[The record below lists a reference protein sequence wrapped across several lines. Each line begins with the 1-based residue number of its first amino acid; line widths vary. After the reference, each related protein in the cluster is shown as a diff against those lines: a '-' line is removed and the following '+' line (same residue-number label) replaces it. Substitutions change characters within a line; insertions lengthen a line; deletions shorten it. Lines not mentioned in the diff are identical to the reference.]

1 MTAVRPALAG
11 VIFDLDGVIT
21 DTAEFHFIAWQQLA
35 EQLGIHFSRPD
46 NEALKGVDRLG
57 SLRLILQKGRQHLS
71 AEQELYWCN
80 WKNERYLQ
88 LLEAMTPADV
98 FAGVPTLLADLRS
111 LGIRLGLASA
121 SRNAALV
128 LQKLQLS
135 HAFDVIADPAMVPG
149 KPAPDLFLSACQA
162 MALLPEQC
170 VGVEDAPAG
179 ISAVKAAKML
189 AIGIGQPSQLLHA
202 DVVIPQTGLITAQF
216 LAQCWQYAKTG

>member
-1 MTAVRPALAG
+1 MTAARPALAG

-35 EQLGIHFSRPD
+35 EQLGIHFSRTD

-57 SLRLILQKGRQHLS
+57 SLRLILQKGRQHLN

-88 LLEAMTPADV
+88 LLESMTPADV
-98 FAGVPTLLADLRS
+98 FAGVPALLADLKA

-135 HAFDVIADPAMVPG
+135 HAFDVIADPALVPG

-162 MALLPEQC
+162 MALPPEQC

-216 LAQCWQYAKTG
+216 LAQCWQYVKAG

>member
-35 EQLGIHFSRPD
+35 EALGIHFSRAD

-57 SLRLILQKGRQHLS
+57 SLRLILQKGQKHLNS
-71 AEQELYWCN
+71 EQELYWCN

-88 LLEAMTPADV
+88 LLETMTPADV
-98 FAGVPTLLADLRS
+98 FAGVPALLADLRA

-128 LQKLQLS
+128 LEKLQLS
-135 HAFDVIADPAMVPG
+135 HAFDVIADPSLVPG

-162 MALLPEQC
+162 MALQPEQC

-179 ISAVKAAKML
+179 ICAVKAAQML
-189 AIGIGQPSQLLHA
+189 AIGIGQPAQLSHA
-202 DVVIPQTGLITAQF
+202 DVVIPQTSLITAQF
-216 LAQCWQYAKTG
+216 LAQCWQFAKTG

>member
-1 MTAVRPALAG
+1 MTAARPALAG

-35 EQLGIHFSRPD
+35 EQLGIHFNRTD

-57 SLRLILQKGRQHLS
+57 SLRLILQKGRQHLN

-88 LLEAMTPADV
+88 LLESMTPADV
-98 FAGVPTLLADLRS
+98 FAGVPALLADLKA

-135 HAFDVIADPAMVPG
+135 HAFDVIADPALVPG
-149 KPAPDLFLSACQA
+149 KPAPDLFLSACRA

-179 ISAVKAAKML
+179 ISAVKAARML
-189 AIGIGQPSQLLHA
+189 AIGIGQPAQLLHA
-202 DVVIPQTGLITAQF
+202 DVVIPQTGLITTQF
-216 LAQCWQYAKTG
+216 LAQCWQYIKAG